1 MPRPLPRHLRDLLS
15 PHPGWVALA
24 AAVALTAVGVVAVDT
39 VAGTHPAVPPD
50 AASKQ
55 LRFWL
60 PAALVVGVLCTLPHP
75 RRVGESAWAL
85 AVVSLGLLIFVIL
98 PFAPRSIVPVING
111 STAWIDLGPMNFQPS
126 EMAKVSFVLA
136 LAWYLR
142 YRDSYRRLT
151 GLLVPFAIML
161 VPVGLILKEPDLGQ
175 AMVFGP
181 TLFIILAAAGAKLR
195 HMGALLGIGLLVIA
209 LSIAV
214 VRFDPPHARHGGA
227 WDMAHVLA
235 PHQERRI
242 AAMMWPERYADR
254 EAFQPLVA
262 QRLAGAGGLV
272 GVGRRRSGTLVR
284 YNRLPEPHND
294 MIFAVIVN
302 RWGLAGG
309 LGVIALYLVL
319 VLSLTAA
326 AARKGDP
333 FARLACVGFAGM
345 IFTQATINIGMTL
358 GLMPITGITLPL
370 VSYGG
375 SSLLFT
381 YAMIGLAVNFASRRP
396 LPLTRSTFEFDDP
409 MGVERS

>member
-1 MPRPLPRHLRDLLS
+1 MARHLWHHLRDLAS
-15 PHPGWVALA
+15 PHPGWVSAG

-39 VAGTHPAVPPD
+39 VAGTHEAVPPD

-60 PAALVVGVLCTLPHP
+60 PAAVVVGVLCTLPHP
-75 RRVGESAWAL
+75 RRVGEAAWAL
-85 AVVSLGLLIFVIL
+85 LGVSLALLMFVIL
-98 PFAPRSIVPVING
+98 PFAPRSVVPVING

-142 YRDSYRRLT
+142 YRESYRRLR
-151 GLLVPFAIML
+151 GLLVPFGIML

-181 TLFIILAAAGAKLR
+181 TLFIVLAGAGAKLR
-195 HMGALLGIGLLVIA
+195 HMGTLLAVGAVVVA
-209 LSIAV
+209 MSVAV
-214 VRFDPPHARHGGA
+214 VRLDPPHARHGGA

-242 AAMMWPERYADR
+242 AAMIWPERYADR

-262 QRLAGAGGLV
+262 QRLAGAGGLL
-272 GVGRRRSGTLVR
+272 GVGRERSAVLVR

-302 RWGLAGG
+302 RWGLLGG
-309 LGVIALYLVL
+309 LGVIGLYGVL
-319 VLSLTAA
+319 VLSLLAA
-326 AARKGDP
+326 AAKKGDP

-345 IFTQATINIGMTL
+345 ICTQATINIAMTL

-396 LPLTRSTFEFDDP
+396 VPLARETFDFDTE
-409 MGVERS
+409 GVAAR